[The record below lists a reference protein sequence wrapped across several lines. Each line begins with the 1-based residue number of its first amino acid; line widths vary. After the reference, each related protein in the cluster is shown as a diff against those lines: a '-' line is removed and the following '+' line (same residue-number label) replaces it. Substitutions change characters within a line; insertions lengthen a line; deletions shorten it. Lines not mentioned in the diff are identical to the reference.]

1 MTPDDLRAFA
11 ADIAETF
18 NRGEIPHPVHLSDGN
33 ESALI
38 RAFADIGPDDWCVGG
53 WRFHSQA
60 LLKGV
65 PAEKL
70 KAAIMRGESIALS
83 FPEHRIICSA
93 IVAGILPIAV
103 GIALAIK
110 LRGGKERVH
119 CWLGDMSAMTGMFH
133 ECMEY
138 ARRQRLPL
146 RWIIE
151 NNGHSVCTPTLEA
164 WGEEA
169 PAEMIRYEYRS
180 SYPHA
185 GAGVRVQ
192 F

>member
-11 ADIAETF
+11 TDIAETF

-33 ESALI
+33 EEQLI
-38 RAFADIGPDDWCVGG
+38 EVFQRIAPDDWCLGG
-53 WRFHSQA
+53 WRFHSQC

-65 PAEKL
+65 SRETL
-70 KAAIMRGESIALS
+70 KAAIMRGESIGLC
-83 FPEHRIICSA
+83 FPEHRILCSA
-93 IVAGILPIAV
+93 IVGGILPIAV
-103 GIALAIK
+103 GVALAIK
-110 LRGGKERVH
+110 RKGGNEWVH
-119 CWLGDMSAMTGMFH
+119 CWVGDMTAMTGMFW

-151 NNGHSVCTPTLEA
+151 DNQKSVCTPTTEA

-169 PAEMIRYEYRS
+169 PAMMIRY
-180 SYPHA
+180 SYESRWPHA
-185 GAGVRVQ
+185 GSGKRIE

>member
-1 MTPDDLRAFA
+1 MQPDDLRAFA

-33 ESALI
+33 EEALI
-38 RAFADIGPDDWCVGG
+38 RAFEDIGPDDWCLGG

-65 PAEKL
+65 PPAEL

-83 FPEHRIICSA
+83 FPEHRILCSA
-93 IVAGILPIAV
+93 IVGGILPIAV

-110 LRGGKERVH
+110 RRGGNERVH
-119 CWLGDMSAMTGMFH
+119 CWLGDMTARSGIFH
-133 ECMEY
+133 ECREY
-138 ARRQRLPL
+138 AARQRLPL
-146 RWIIE
+146 RWIVE
-151 NNGHSVCTPTLEA
+151 DNDLSVCTPTRET
-164 WGEEA
+164 WGE
-169 PAEMIRYEYRS
+169 PAQPEMVVYQYRS
-180 SYPHA
+180 KWPHA
-185 GAGVRVQ
+185 GAGQRVE